1 MSVNKIS
8 SPLLLGVL
16 AFSGSISTNG
26 MAETV
31 QWQFETDQVSS
42 VFVPKSDIIIE
53 DNTSAVTALDQTIRS
68 NEGTPSLNPQLESDS
83 KSLITT
89 AQDQR
94 WSVSPHIF
102 VEGVGKEFYVGGVLT
117 AHALVAAGV
126 RASVRMSDR
135 DQIQLTYGNDKRNI
149 KDITVSSNVRG
160 VSYMREFP
168 IKGSYAF
175 FLKAAYMMREV
186 KAERTKADKDTGTP
200 LTDKLQ
206 SDLKTKDALIG
217 LSFTFAKYFK
227 LKVATG
233 LSKWSMKANVD
244 DQFMLGSYRVTTY
257 RVVDSNNKNSI
268 REVGIEGGG
277 NRWSLF
283 LDVSQ
288 RDLGSKSDEDINGIM
303 LGASY
308 KF

>member
-1 MSVNKIS
+1 M
-8 SPLLLGVL
+8 
-16 AFSGSISTNG
+16 
-26 MAETV
+26 
-31 QWQFETDQVSS
+31 QWHFETDQVSS
-42 VFVPKSDIIIE
+42 VSEPQQGS
-53 DNTSAVTALDQTIRS
+53 RS
-68 NEGTPSLNPQLESDS
+68 NRIEAENLAASPKTQIEKSPSLIEPQPKIDDS
-83 KSLITT
+83 TAS

-117 AHALVAAGV
+117 AHAVVAAGV
-126 RASVRMSDR
+126 RARVKISDR
-135 DQIQLTYGNDKRNI
+135 DQIQLTYDDDKRNI

-160 VSYMREFP
+160 VSYVREFP
-168 IKGSYAF
+168 IKGGYAF
-175 FLKAAYMMREV
+175 FLKTAYMRREV
-186 KAERTKADKDTGTP
+186 NAERTKADKDSGTP
-200 LTDKLQ
+200 LTDKLK

-217 LSFTFAKYFK
+217 LRFTFAKYFK

-257 RVVDSNNKNSI
+257 RVVDSNSKNSI

-277 NRWSLF
+277 DSWSLF
-283 LDVSQ
+283 LDVTQ